1 MKLAI
6 NFKLSITLFFLIF
19 IVFVAVSTTVD
30 ARPLN
35 FASPQNNLAVEC
47 VGNQAN
53 TNFLSEDTENRST
66 LTRPGEYGCEMAP
79 FSHKVTF
86 YRLDICTAAPT
97 GPTTSAAADI
107 SNCTTFYR
115 NDAGDEAVILNG
127 QGSLVGSFD
136 NFTRL
141 NEGTYTHA
149 VVTIGSTVKFTQTAN
164 FDGAMTVG
172 GISGSGATRCV
183 TKVPLVSDAS
193 GGPSNVLYGNE
204 DRNVSEATSNVIC
217 SDTVKA
223 VETQIGYNIIM
234 RNEANNACIHART
247 FNFGRSIADAYL
259 AETDG
264 TLHDGVSNDE
274 IANDENGCRAG
285 RADGITR
292 VVGVLHFNTP
302 LVVTDSTFGIQMDFN
317 NTRAL
322 WLQMNNGSY
331 EVNRF
336 DTGMFDFNLSPLNL
350 TLSPLS

>member
-1 MKLAI
+1 
-6 NFKLSITLFFLIF
+6 
-19 IVFVAVSTTVD
+19 
-30 ARPLN
+30 
-35 FASPQNNLAVEC
+35 
-47 VGNQAN
+47 
-53 TNFLSEDTENRST
+53 
-66 LTRPGEYGCEMAP
+66 MAP

-97 GPTTSAAADI
+97 GPTTSAAANI

-141 NEGTYTHA
+141 DEGTYTHA
-149 VVTIGSTVKFTQTAN
+149 VVTIGSIVKFTQTAN
-164 FDGAMTVG
+164 FDGAMTVD

-234 RNEANNACIHART
+234 RNEANACIHART

-264 TLHDGVSNDE
+264 TLHDGVSNDV

-302 LVVTDSTFGIQMDFN
+302 LVVTDSTFGIQMD
-317 NTRAL
+317 
-322 WLQMNNGSY
+322 
-331 EVNRF
+331 
-336 DTGMFDFNLSPLNL
+336 LSLIHI
-350 TLSPLS
+350 